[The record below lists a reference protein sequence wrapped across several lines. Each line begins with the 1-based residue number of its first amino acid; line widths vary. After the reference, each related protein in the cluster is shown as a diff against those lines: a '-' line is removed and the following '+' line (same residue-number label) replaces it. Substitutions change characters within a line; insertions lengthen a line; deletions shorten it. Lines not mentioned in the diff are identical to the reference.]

1 MHSRNTQR
9 EGEPSIGTLTTV
21 GERMPCPLCEEIER
35 AIRFHRQR
43 EQKPVIRR
51 ETFESA
57 IPRLLGFDVRE
68 PEWHDPDAQLRDLV
82 GTHKV
87 VRKAK
92 RKLTSKQKRRS
103 KKMSRAM
110 SKVNRK
116 ARKKDGSLKKGWTQ
130 QKIMKEAHKE
140 AGRMK

>member
-1 MHSRNTQR
+1 
-9 EGEPSIGTLTTV
+9 
-21 GERMPCPLCEEIER
+21 MPCPLCREIEK
-35 AIRFHRQR
+35 AIKYHRERRQ
-43 EQKPVIRR
+43 EPVIRR

-68 PEWHDPDAQLRDLV
+68 PEWHEPGGSVGDIL
-82 GTHKV
+82 GTHKA
-87 VRKAK
+87 VRKVK
-92 RKLTSKQKRRS
+92 RKLTSKQKRRAN
-103 KKMSRAM
+103 KMSRAM

-116 ARKKDGSLKKGWTQ
+116 ARKKDGSLKKGWSQ